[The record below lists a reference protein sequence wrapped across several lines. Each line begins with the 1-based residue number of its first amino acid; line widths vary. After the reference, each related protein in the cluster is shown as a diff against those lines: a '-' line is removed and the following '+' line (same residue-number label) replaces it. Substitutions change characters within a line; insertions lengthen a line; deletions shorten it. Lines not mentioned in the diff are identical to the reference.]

1 MFQHS
6 PSYGIS
12 LLASKVDTSN
22 SGAYSTS
29 TNQTVNPG
37 ETVVFFISNK
47 SLNAY
52 TAVTVGGTNIT
63 STLNR
68 PVASAISDNTAAQV
82 IAYQRFSSGISSG
95 TTITVTIVEGTISVF
110 SAWRIYG
117 TSTLQNYGSTTGA
130 VTGGSGYAAASNI
143 GTTSGTVVDAGY
155 KKNVLSLVFT
165 TAGTAQSVLTGI
177 TAGYSGILNYG
188 GAGMN
193 QYVIGKIEP
202 YWNPSLTE
210 TIAQQN
216 STSTSI
222 LATYMRF
229 VA

>member
-47 SLNAY
+47 SLNSY

-117 TSTLQNYGSTTGA
+117 TSTLQNYGSVTGA
-130 VTGGSGYAAASNI
+130 VTGGSGYVAASNI
-143 GTTSGTVVDAGY
+143 GTTSGTVTDAGY

-188 GAGMN
+188 GPGMN

>member
-130 VTGGSGYAAASNI
+130 VTGGSGYSAASNI